1 MSRVYINLKNKPLL
15 YESKVERLTAGICN
29 EILPLSII
37 KNRKI
42 TKGIYHTDGYKK
54 VSDVGIL
61 SAMQVLSVIEGVI
74 AMSEKLKNNFF
85 FPEEYILSPDT
96 VYIDAKFENYKLAY
110 IPAKERCRA
119 EKSLSGFIG
128 CMRKF
133 TTPDGMLYLD
143 TLRNLVESGSLKSE
157 RMIGFIER
165 LKGEIRVCGIK

>member
-54 VSDVGIL
+54 VSDVGTL
-61 SAMQVLSVIEGVI
+61 SAVQVLSVIEGVI

-96 VYIDAKFENYKLAY
+96 VYIDAKFENY
-110 IPAKERCRA
+110 
-119 EKSLSGFIG
+119 
-128 CMRKF
+128 
-133 TTPDGMLYLD
+133 
-143 TLRNLVESGSLKSE
+143 
-157 RMIGFIER
+157 
-165 LKGEIRVCGIK
+165 